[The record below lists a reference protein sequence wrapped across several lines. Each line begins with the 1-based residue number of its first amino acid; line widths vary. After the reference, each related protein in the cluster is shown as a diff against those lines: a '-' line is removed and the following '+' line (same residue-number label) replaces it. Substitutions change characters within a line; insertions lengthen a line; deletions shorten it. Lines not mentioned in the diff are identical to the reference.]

1 MIAATADSFR
11 RSGQRFATVSVTI
24 SPPSC
29 CGGYLAAYSPRA
41 LGAAADQLFLM
52 VYDMWHHHS
61 VCAGPNAPL
70 PAVKSAVETILQHGA
85 PADKLILGLPWV
97 GEPVAR
103 VSRSKPTYASVS
115 AAQYGYEYRCN
126 SSIHTPTTSCSVPG
140 LGTPSCLTGTLQA
153 QSELRLSVGWWAVDD
168 LMRNSSAG
176 CTRGW
181 SEEFGSPYLNC
192 PPGVEPY
199 HGRPRPTQPAW
210 S

>member
-1 MIAATADSFR
+1 MINATRRSFR
-11 RSGQRFATVSVTI
+11 RSGQRFATVAATI

-29 CGGYLAAYSPRA
+29 CGGYLAAYAPRA

-70 PAVKSAVETILQHGA
+70 PAVESAVETILQHGA

-97 GEPVAR
+97 SSLPVSPEQ
-103 VSRSKPTYASVS
+103 SRAHASVS

-126 SSIHTPTTSCSVPG
+126 SSIHTATTSCSVPG

-199 HGRPRPTQPAW
+199 HGRHAQPAW